1 MFMRVLITGGAGF
14 IGSNFV
20 KKILSSNPNKFGN
33 IIVLDNLSYAA
44 NLRNF
49 SEEELAQ
56 FEFIEGDISDKSL
69 IDKLLPRI
77 DVIINFA
84 AESHVDRSIHDANPF
99 FRSNVLG
106 VFNLLEGSHRHGI
119 ELFIQVSTDEVY
131 GSIKKGFADEFC
143 LLNPSSPYSSSK
155 AAAEL
160 LTFGYVGTH
169 QLPVIITRSSNNYG
183 PNQFLEKLIPLTIT
197 NILRNEDVP
206 IYGEGN
212 QIRDWIHVE
221 DNCDAIL
228 KIIDN
233 GKIGNI
239 YNISGRNEVRNID
252 LVKLILSEMNVPHSR
267 IKHVADRKG
276 HDFRYAINSNK
287 LEKETGFTPI
297 KALEEGIRETVKW
310 YVDNPN
316 WWSRNEQ
323 RG

>member
-1 MFMRVLITGGAGF
+1 
-14 IGSNFV
+14 
-20 KKILSSNPNKFGN
+20 
-33 IIVLDNLSYAA
+33 
-44 NLRNF
+44 
-49 SEEELAQ
+49 
-56 FEFIEGDISDKSL
+56 
-69 IDKLLPRI
+69 
-77 DVIINFA
+77 
-84 AESHVDRSIHDANPF
+84 
-99 FRSNVLG
+99 
-106 VFNLLEGSHRHGI
+106 
-119 ELFIQVSTDEVY
+119 
-131 GSIKKGFADEFC
+131 
-143 LLNPSSPYSSSK
+143 
-155 AAAEL
+155 
-160 LTFGYVGTH
+160 
-169 QLPVIITRSSNNYG
+169 VIITRSSNNYG

-239 YNISGRNEVRNID
+239 YNISGKNEVRNID

-310 YVDNPN
+310 YVDNPK
-316 WWSRNEQ
+316 WWSRNEK